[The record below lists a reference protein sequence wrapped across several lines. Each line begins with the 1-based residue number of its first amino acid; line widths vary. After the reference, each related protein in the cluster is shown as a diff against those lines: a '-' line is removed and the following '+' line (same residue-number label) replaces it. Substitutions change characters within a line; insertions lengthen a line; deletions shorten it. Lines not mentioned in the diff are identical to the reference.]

1 MEVTNFQDDIPSIP
15 LQNFEDNYVPV
26 FDLTSMEDAT
36 ENYHYTELV
45 EEPQRLGL
53 TFTFPLEHVA
63 ELIILGKRM
72 SPVAVDKIGVVG
84 KKSKMYVVS
93 LQQTVNHIP
102 QLNYRYPGS
111 FFSDYVPT
119 LDNDTAIVNT
129 QASNIQGVHWVRS
142 ANICHKL

>member
-1 MEVTNFQDDIPSIP
+1 MEATNFQDDIPSIP

-53 TFTFPLEHVA
+53 TFTFPLEHVT

-72 SPVAVDKIGVVG
+72 SPLQLTRLLLLEKNLKCMLFLSSKQSTISHNSIIGTVVLF
-84 KKSKMYVVS
+84 SPTMF
-93 LQQTVNHIP
+93 
-102 QLNYRYPGS
+102 QLLTM
-111 FFSDYVPT
+111 T
-119 LDNDTAIVNT
+119 L
-129 QASNIQGVHWVRS
+129 
-142 ANICHKL
+142 LPL